1 MGSPLLYGAKQ
12 PARIS
17 PRTGATRT
25 LWSRKA
31 GAALPGRHEQ
41 HHRTAE
47 FIPHDFRIGF
57 QKARFRLRLHKFQ
70 QFESV
75 LEKSV
80 DVGRQGFVIL
90 HDLFAEETGLAD
102 ALGKIAVHGP
112 VEMIPL
118 RVAMPF
124 LRSLRGEYR
133 MLHGKDEVPSGGE
146 AAVHLGAQA
155 AERLDIV
162 EGERAYR
169 HIERVRREI
178 DSFNRHTQVLDGG

>member
-1 MGSPLLYGAKQ
+1 MSRNVIVIGGVDVYKRQEGNLPWSFAERAGGDPLGSPLLYGAKQ

-25 LWSRKA
+25 LWSLKA
-31 GAALPGRHEQ
+31 GSALPGRHEQ

-112 VEMIPL
+112 VEML
-118 RVAMPF
+118 
-124 LRSLRGEYR
+124 SL
-133 MLHGKDEVPSGGE
+133 
-146 AAVHLGAQA
+146 
-155 AERLDIV
+155 I
-162 EGERAYR
+162 
-169 HIERVRREI
+169 HI
-178 DSFNRHTQVLDGG
+178 

>member
-1 MGSPLLYGAKQ
+1 
-12 PARIS
+12 
-17 PRTGATRT
+17 
-25 LWSRKA
+25 
-31 GAALPGRHEQ
+31 
-41 HHRTAE
+41 
-47 FIPHDFRIGF
+47 
-57 QKARFRLRLHKFQ
+57 
-70 QFESV
+70 
-75 LEKSV
+75 
-80 DVGRQGFVIL
+80 
-90 HDLFAEETGLAD
+90 
-102 ALGKIAVHGP
+102 
-112 VEMIPL
+112 MIPL

-178 DSFNRHTQVLDGG
+178 DSFNRHTQVLDAG